1 MPDWTKSMQRTFEY
15 YIVDPNTW
23 MDSRKITSILS
34 SSITWDY
41 SSDTVGSA
49 SFSLTEPI
57 GEAYIRVYL
66 ITVQNGVKERW
77 KLGTF
82 LAQSPSFSFNGKYR
96 TETVDAYS
104 PLIELKEKQPPLG
117 YTVLKNSSIMP
128 IVSQL
133 TADNLRATVVA
144 VPASIGTNI
153 LDANYIANT
162 DDTWFSFISGL
173 LNKTRY
179 KFDLDDSGRIIF
191 SPVQKTEAMT
201 PRWTYSTDNSSILS
215 PEITIDRDIYGIPNV
230 IEVIQKIN
238 GSVYIARAVNSDPL
252 SPISTAT
259 RGREIVKRITNA
271 NFGGGT
277 PSTAQVDDYAKQALK
292 SISTTTYR
300 VSYSHAYCPIRIG
313 DCVLINYPQ
322 VGLNNVKAKVMS
334 QSIQCDTAM
343 TVSETAEYSVNLLE
357 TSLIAKQN
365 AKISSYTPPYNIV
378 NGNLQS
384 ISIDNQATPNIIGNS
399 EER

>member
-15 YIVDPNTW
+15 YIVDPTTW
-23 MDSRKITSILS
+23 ADTRRLTSITS
-34 SSITWDY
+34 SSISWDY

-57 GEAYIRVYL
+57 GETYIRTYL
-66 ITVQNGVKERW
+66 ITVQNGIKERW
-77 KLGTF
+77 RLGTF

-96 TETVDAYS
+96 TETIDAYS

-117 YTVLKNSSIMP
+117 YTVLKNSTIMP

-133 TADNLRATVVA
+133 TANNLRAYVVA
-144 VPASIGTNI
+144 VPSSTGVKT
-153 LDANYIANT
+153 LDANYTANT
-162 DDTWFSFISGL
+162 SDTWFSYISGL
-173 LNKTRY
+173 LNKTNY
-179 KFDLDDSGRIIF
+179 KFDLDTYGRILF
-191 SPVQKTEAMT
+191 SPIQKTEAMT

-215 PEITIDRDIYGIPNV
+215 PEISIDRDIYGIPNV
-230 IEVIQKIN
+230 IEVIQKVN

-252 SPISTAT
+252 SPISTVT
-259 RGREIVKRITNA
+259 RGREIIKRITDA

-292 SISTTTYR
+292 SISTTAFK
-300 VSYSHAYCPIRIG
+300 VSYSHAYCPVRIG

-322 VGLNNVKAKVMS
+322 VGLNNVKAKVVS

-357 TSLIAKQN
+357 TSLIPRQEAKTS
-365 AKISSYTPPYNIV
+365 AYTPPTTLP
-378 NGNLQS
+378 GSRS
-384 ISIDNQATPNIIGNS
+384 ISNDLGASPNIINS